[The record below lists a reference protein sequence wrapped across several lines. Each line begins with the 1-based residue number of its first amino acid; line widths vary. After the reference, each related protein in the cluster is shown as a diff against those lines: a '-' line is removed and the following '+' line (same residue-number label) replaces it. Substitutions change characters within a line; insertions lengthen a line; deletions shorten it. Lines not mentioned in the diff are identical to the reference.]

1 MTKKIVKFIPKDAD
15 VSFILDKPQPAKKY
29 IPEWY
34 KKMGSVWKDQN
45 NNLRPGPTKCMPF
58 LDSFTNG
65 YIHELPCDVE
75 IKYIGKNEETG
86 RDIVNYRWAG
96 LGNGQFRPIIT
107 RQEENGSPE
116 SLPIFEG
123 YYSTEFQ
130 WCTMWDPQTPPGYS
144 TIYHHPNNR
153 FDLPF
158 TTFTGIT
165 DTDGWSG
172 AGPVPFILKRGFT
185 GIIPA
190 GTPIIQFSFIKRDN
204 WLSKKEEFNHKQ
216 LKKEYSV
223 KKYIM
228 NGYKKEYWNKKNY
241 E

>member
-1 MTKKIVKFIPKDAD
+1 MKKIVNFVPRDLEVSLTLEGPKP
-15 VSFILDKPQPAKKY
+15 SKKY

-34 KKMGSVWKDQN
+34 GKMGSSWRDSDGFLKA
-45 NNLRPGPTKCMPF
+45 GPTKCLPL
-58 LDSFTNG
+58 LDSFTSG

-75 IKYIGKNEETG
+75 IKYLGKNPS
-86 RDIVNYRWAG
+86 
-96 LGNGQFRPIIT
+96 NGKDMIQYHWTKMDDSNIRPIIT
-107 RQEENGSPE
+107 RQEESNGAPY
-116 SLPIFEG
+116 SLPSFDG
-123 YYSTEFQ
+123 YYDAEFQ
-130 WCTMWDPQTPPGYS
+130 WYTMWDPETPAGYS

-158 TTFTGIT
+158 MTFSGIT

-172 AGPVPFILKRGFT
+172 AGPIPFLIKRGFE

-190 GTPIIQFSFIKRDN
+190 GTPIIQFSFIKRED
-204 WLSKKEEFNHKQ
+204 WKSKIKEFDTKS
-216 LKKEYSV
+216 LKKKYSV

-228 NGYKKEYWNKKNY
+228 HGYKKEYWKKKSY